1 MFNILSRKLFGN
13 NYKKLITSVVIAGA
27 VYMGLSGLEYKIA
40 IAHKILM
47 LINIFFSSSIMFQF
61 LGSKDNTA
69 YLKGYFAMPFDKKNF
84 TLSYA
89 LSMGIYVLFTKVLL
103 LYTLLFAFGK
113 GIDILEIILIT
124 AEYVFICPA
133 VMLVFAFFSDK
144 KALSLLIAAGSMAMC
159 ILLPKSYI
167 SLAVYAAVSIVF
179 IISLIFTDPYRFMKS
194 TSSGLHKVKGG
205 NSKHFLIFKYI
216 TRYLMSNRSYL
227 LNPVITLAFVSF
239 LVKNMADMG
248 FKEGI
253 LIGFAMLTINT
264 PLAVIVSSN
273 RGLHKKLDSMPS
285 RIKNFFSHYACV
297 LFVFYIICDALFI
310 AILYILGVEI
320 QCKAIIAAIFF
331 SIQAAAA
338 TAFMEDKYHI
348 TKWSVEADLWHNPRK
363 YIVPITLAL
372 EAGLLSLI

>member
-1 MFNILSRKLFGN
+1 MTVMFNILSRKLFGN

-103 LYTLLFAFGK
+103 LYALLFAFGK

-159 ILLPKSYI
+159 ILLPKKH
-167 SLAVYAAVSIVF
+167 V
-179 IISLIFTDPYRFMKS
+179 
-194 TSSGLHKVKGG
+194 GG
-205 NSKHFLIFKYI
+205 IL
-216 TRYLMSNRSYL
+216 
-227 LNPVITLAFVSF
+227 
-239 LVKNMADMG
+239 
-248 FKEGI
+248 KEG
-253 LIGFAMLTINT
+253 
-264 PLAVIVSSN
+264 
-273 RGLHKKLDSMPS
+273 
-285 RIKNFFSHYACV
+285 
-297 LFVFYIICDALFI
+297 
-310 AILYILGVEI
+310 
-320 QCKAIIAAIFF
+320 
-331 SIQAAAA
+331 
-338 TAFMEDKYHI
+338 
-348 TKWSVEADLWHNPRK
+348 
-363 YIVPITLAL
+363 
-372 EAGLLSLI
+372 